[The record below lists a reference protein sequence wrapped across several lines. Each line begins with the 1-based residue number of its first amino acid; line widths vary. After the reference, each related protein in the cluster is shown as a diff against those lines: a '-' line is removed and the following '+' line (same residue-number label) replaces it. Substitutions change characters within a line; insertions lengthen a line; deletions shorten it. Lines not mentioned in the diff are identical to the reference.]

1 MIAAL
6 AISQRSLCPARLFA
20 ASSRALLVLCFMM
33 CTPVDAQDYPAKP
46 IRMVCPI
53 PPGGTT
59 DLVARLVA
67 QKLSE
72 SLGQQVIVDNRGGA
86 GGIIGTEMVAR
97 AAPDGYTILMG
108 SMTTHA
114 VNPAFH
120 LNLTYDAIRSFQP
133 VSRIISAPQLLVVH
147 PSVAARS
154 VKELIA
160 LAKAKPGELT
170 YATASMGTT
179 PHLAFEL
186 FKGMAG
192 VNIVGVPYKGSGP
205 SIIDL
210 VGGQVNAMIT
220 GIVVLM
226 PHVKAGRLR
235 ALAVTSPARAAVMP
249 DLPTVAESGVPNFD
263 VRVWFGV
270 FLPAGAPR
278 AIVTTLNE
286 RIRKIVA
293 APDVRQRLIEQGA
306 DPVTDTPE
314 EFGAYVK
321 TELARWTK
329 VVKDTGARIE

>member
-1 MIAAL
+1 
-6 AISQRSLCPARLFA
+6 
-20 ASSRALLVLCFMM
+20 MM
-33 CTPVDAQDYPAKP
+33 CNLVGAQDYPTKP

-120 LNLTYDAIRSFQP
+120 PNLAYHAVRSFQP

-147 PSVAARS
+147 PSVAVKS
-154 VKELIA
+154 VRELIA

-249 DLPTVAESGVPNFD
+249 DLPTVAESGVPNYD

-286 RIRKIVA
+286 RIRKIFA

-329 VVKDTGARIE
+329 IVKDTGARIE

>member
-1 MIAAL
+1 MKLRAVACAFGLIAAGGASAL
-6 AISQRSLCPARLFA
+6 A
-20 ASSRALLVLCFMM
+20 
-33 CTPVDAQDYPAKP
+33 YPDKP
-46 IRMVCPI
+46 IRLVCPI

-67 QKLSE
+67 QKLTE

-86 GGIIGTEMVAR
+86 GGVIGTEMVAR
-97 AAPDGYTILMG
+97 SAADGYTLLLG

-114 VNPAFH
+114 INPAFH
-120 LNLTYDAIRSFQP
+120 KDLTYDAVRSFQP
-133 VSRIISAPQLLVVH
+133 VSRIIAAPQLLVVH

-154 VKELIA
+154 VRELIV
-160 LAKAKPGELT
+160 LAKAKPGQLT
-170 YATASMGTT
+170 YATASMGTA

-186 FKGMAG
+186 FKSMAG
-192 VNIVGVPYKGSGP
+192 VDIVGVPYKGSGP

-210 VGGQVNAMIT
+210 IGGQVQSMIT

-226 PHVKAGRLR
+226 PHVKTGKLR
-235 ALAVTSPARAAVMP
+235 ALAVTSPTRAAVMP
-249 DLPTVAESGVPNFD
+249 DLPTIAESGVPNFD

-278 AIVTTLNE
+278 PVVMLLNE
-286 RIRKIVA
+286 RIRQIVA

-314 EFGAYVK
+314 EFGAYVR

>member
-1 MIAAL
+1 MPDDFARPAIRFVAGALAVLAATGAAAL
-6 AISQRSLCPARLFA
+6 P
-20 ASSRALLVLCFMM
+20 
-33 CTPVDAQDYPAKP
+33 YPDKP
-46 IRMVCPI
+46 IRLVCPI

-67 QKLSE
+67 QKLTE

-97 AAPDGYTILMG
+97 SAPDGYTLLLG

-114 VNPAFH
+114 INPAFH
-120 LNLTYDAIRSFQP
+120 KELTYDAVRSFQP
-133 VSRIISAPQLLVVH
+133 VTRIIAAPQLLVVH
-147 PSVAARS
+147 PSVAAKS
-154 VKELIA
+154 VRELVA
-160 LAKAKPGELT
+160 LAKAKPGQLT
-170 YATASMGTT
+170 YATASMGTA

-192 VNIVGVPYKGSGP
+192 VDIVGVPYKGSGP

-210 VGGQVNAMIT
+210 IGGQVQSMIT

-226 PHVKAGRLR
+226 PHVKTGKLR
-235 ALAVTSPARAAVMP
+235 ALGVTSPTRADVMP
-249 DLPTVAESGVPNFD
+249 DLPTIAESGVPNFD

-270 FLPAGAPR
+270 FLPAGTPAP
-278 AIVTTLNE
+278 VVMLLNE
-286 RIRKIVA
+286 RIRKIVE

-306 DPVTDTPE
+306 DPVSDTPA

>member
-1 MIAAL
+1 MHIYNLSSTFMRHHSSNSILRAAACAAGLIATTA
-6 AISQRSLCPARLFA
+6 FA
-20 ASSRALLVLCFMM
+20 AA
-33 CTPVDAQDYPAKP
+33 YPDKP
-46 IRMVCPI
+46 IRLVCPI

-67 QKLSE
+67 QKLTE

-97 AAPDGYTILMG
+97 SAADGYTLLLG

-114 VNPAFH
+114 INPAFH
-120 LNLTYDAIRSFQP
+120 KGLAYDAVRSFQP
-133 VSRIISAPQLLVVH
+133 VSRIIAAPQLLVVH
-147 PSVAARS
+147 PSVAAKS
-154 VKELIA
+154 VRELIA
-160 LAKAKPGELT
+160 LAKAKPGQLT
-170 YATASMGTT
+170 YATASMGTA
-179 PHLAFEL
+179 PHLAYEL
-186 FKGMAG
+186 FKSMAG
-192 VNIVGVPYKGSGP
+192 VNIIGVPYKGSGP

-210 VGGQVNAMIT
+210 IGGQVQSMIT

-226 PHVKAGRLR
+226 PHVKAGKLR
-235 ALAVTSPARAAVMP
+235 ALGVTSPARAAVMP
-249 DLPTVAESGVPNFD
+249 ELPTLAESGVPNFD

-270 FLPAGAPR
+270 FLPAGTPR
-278 AIVTTLNE
+278 PIVMQLNE
-286 RIRKIVA
+286 RIRKIVE

-306 DPVTDTPE
+306 DPVSDTPE